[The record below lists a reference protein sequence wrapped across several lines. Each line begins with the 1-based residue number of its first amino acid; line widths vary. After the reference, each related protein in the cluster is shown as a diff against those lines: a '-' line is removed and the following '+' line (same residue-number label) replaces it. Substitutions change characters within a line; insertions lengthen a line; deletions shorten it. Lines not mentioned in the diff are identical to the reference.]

1 MTNFVSRYERMKL
14 LKCLIFAWAICFVHT
29 ISLAQCASGQWPVAI
44 NIIPDTYPGETSWN
58 LFTNNLRKL

>member
-1 MTNFVSRYERMKL
+1 MKL
-14 LKCLIFAWAICFVHT
+14 LKCLIFAWSICFVHA

-44 NIIPDTYPGETSWN
+44 NIIPDTYPRETSWS